1 MPRRRLKK
9 GVIIILVII
18 CLIGIIYSSYNIIKW
33 KLDVNNNKEVKRNID
48 KKIKIKI
55 DKDDTKYKIDF
66 NSLKEINPDTIG
78 YINVNNTNIAYVVVK
93 GDNNKYYLKHNFEKK
108 YNIAGWIFA
117 DYHNKFDESDKN
129 IVIYGHNTKDG
140 SMFGTLEKVITK
152 EWYEN
157 KDNYNIVLV
166 TENATYNYQVFSTY
180 SIKPEDYYI
189 KTEFNNDFYEFI
201 NRLKNRSIYDYN
213 VEVNENDKILTLSSC
228 TGSGEGRVVLHAK
241 LINKQ

>member
-93 GDNNKYYLKHNFEKK
+93 GDNNKYYLKHNFEKE

-157 KDNYNIVLV
+157 KDNYDIVLV